1 MKKEN
6 LKNQLLSNIDIIVDI
21 ISKGNTAEV
30 KKNKD
35 GILILETV
43 RKKINIE
50 SDEIK

>member
-6 LKNQLLSNIDIIVDI
+6 LKNQILSNIDVIVDI
-21 ISKGNTAEV
+21 VLKGNTVEV

-35 GILILETV
+35 GIIILETS

-50 SDEIK
+50 QDKTK